1 MSAALALVAALALP
15 AAALA
20 REAGDSPAM
29 SQREIR
35 QQMSFAADM
44 AKKENWREAM
54 FRWERILKATP
65 DDSRLLN
72 NLAVAYETIGEYD
85 KAEEA
90 YQRALKNAPD
100 QREIRENYAL
110 FHAFFDRFR
119 KAKEAQPSPA
129 GPEARP

>member
-1 MSAALALVAALALP
+1 
-15 AAALA
+15 
-20 REAGDSPAM
+20 M

-90 YQRALKNAPD
+90 YQRALKSAPD